1 MLSPIIGSIMP
12 LTSLLVM
19 VPSMSL
25 MTTLATLMIITTKR
39 NIIIVSP
46 FQISSR
52 QKHYSYNLLFPRMN
66 YSQKENREAKNTN
79 AHLELGGQTEGD
91 FITSESE
98 DEKDSL
104 EICHVPCSSPEIV
117 FVQLFSRNVETRF
130 L

>member
-1 MLSPIIGSIMP
+1 MP

-25 MTTLATLMIITTKR
+25 MTTLATSMIVTFKR
-39 NIIIVSP
+39 NTIVVSP

-52 QKHYSYNLLFPRMN
+52 QKHYSYILLFPRMN
-66 YSQKENREAKNTN
+66 YTLKENREVKNTN
-79 AHLELGGQTEGD
+79 AHLELGGQTESD

-104 EICHVPCSSPEIV
+104 EICHALSLSSSPEIV
-117 FVQLFSRNVETRF
+117 FVQLFSRDVETRF